1 MGHYWFL
8 LFNSIVKVNNLPLFT
23 TISHKKS
30 FPQFLGVKISHLA
43 DNQVVGVW
51 QNQAI

>member
-1 MGHYWFL
+1 MGHYRFL

-30 FPQFLGVKISHLA
+30 FPQFSGLIFSHIA
-43 DNQVVGVW
+43 DNQGFDLEGH
-51 QNQAI
+51 IID